1 MTHEPRLIDGPW
13 RAQAE
18 ITSNWGGSPAMEW
31 HVYSEAP
38 IQCARHVATVTA
50 EREADAI
57 AKLIAAAPEMR
68 DLLLRLYVEIN
79 FGLHPDH
86 RERITAILERLG
98 IPTEEQA

>member
-38 IQCARHVATVTA
+38 IKCARHIATVTA
-50 EREADAI
+50 EREAEGI

-68 DLLLRLYVEIN
+68 DLIAD
-79 FGLHPDH
+79 LHGCNH
-86 RERITAILERLG
+86 ITERQGTRIQNMLERLG
-98 IPTEEQA
+98 IPTEEEL